1 MKKRFEEALLHVSN
15 YLEIFI
21 SILMVIMLTIL
32 SIKLLFI
39 VIEPNSY
46 VDGQDNLTLYL
57 TMALNL
63 AVGVEFVKMLC
74 KHTPETIIEVLLF
87 ATARQMI
94 VYHMSAIDTLIGV
107 GAIAGLFATRKY
119 LFCAFDETS
128 AAIFR
133 ATQKSKMINWL
144 FRINIPEEAGETLG
158 EVVINKLTEDEK
170 EIATGSCVY
179 FSDFALR
186 IAKMHGEVITRIE
199 VIRSI

>member
-94 VYHMSAIDTLIGV
+94 EIG
-107 GAIAGLFATRKY
+107 
-119 LFCAFDETS
+119 
-128 AAIFR
+128 R
-133 ATQKSKMINWL
+133 AH
-144 FRINIPEEAGETLG
+144 
-158 EVVINKLTEDEK
+158 V
-170 EIATGSCVY
+170 
-179 FSDFALR
+179 
-186 IAKMHGEVITRIE
+186 
-199 VIRSI
+199 